1 MSQPQNPHNQRF
13 YGWTIVAVLVTFTA
27 MAVGLAG
34 PNIAIFIEPM
44 TRELGWSPSTFGWA
58 QMARLEA
65 VIVAGPLIG
74 RAIDRHGPRLLVA
87 IAGAVTAAL
96 VISLAYVQ
104 QEWQL
109 IAIFFLTGLL
119 GMGRAADLFVTP
131 PIAKWF
137 VRRRGL
143 ALGIGLTGTPLGV
156 AIFYPLSQFT
166 IDAIGWRDAW
176 LVFGIA
182 GLVIIPPIAL
192 IFLRRQPED
201 LGLLPDGAAA
211 DATAIDSAI
220 EISWTRAQAIRTVR
234 FWILVAGFT
243 LFTYGWSTIT
253 IYRVPHFIE
262 RGLDPS
268 LVAIAIATDAV
279 VAILASIYLGRL
291 SKRVA
296 PRYLFAIGAAG
307 LIVSATSLVYVHSI
321 ALLFIANL
329 GYGFG
334 FQTGHVAQN
343 LIWANYYGRVHLGA
357 IAGISLPV
365 TIGLGAF
372 AYPVTGLIRDSAGY
386 YTPAWII
393 AAAILLVA
401 SITLVAV
408 KPPTNQS

>member
-1 MSQPQNPHNQRF
+1 
-13 YGWTIVAVLVTFTA
+13 